1 MKRAVLFRFSMILFV
16 ALAVSSAIS
25 YYFMG
30 NKLLADNETNLLNIV
45 RMIDYSLDG
54 TGPLSGNV
62 SKEVSGNIQEK
73 CTAIKGRLKDT
84 KARITVISVD
94 GTVLADTE
102 AESYEGMEN
111 HLERQEIQ
119 AALSGK
125 PGYATRYSETTH
137 ENMLYVAA
145 LSADGSYI
153 VRAATVY
160 KGLEDYFLSIMPML
174 LLGIAAAYAIATIVS
189 FRFADTITKPLMEIS
204 AELQKIHTNT
214 WDFQFKQYRYDE
226 LNIISE
232 ATMRLAQEVQEHI
245 SRLEFEKKVRQEFFS
260 NASHELKT
268 PITAIRGYA
277 ELLDNGFVSDEE
289 TRGKFIKRILK
300 ATENMTQLI
309 EDILMISR
317 LETKEAEVTFSRLH
331 LAPLMDEIF
340 DAVEPIAAEYKVTLH
355 QECEPVVMEASVK
368 QIRELLMNLIVNGI
382 KYNHPGG
389 NVWVKIG
396 ASGHNAVIRVKDDGM
411 GIGEEDQARVFE
423 RFYRVDKGRSKKM
436 GGTGLGLSIVK
447 HIVEFYDGYMQ
458 LKSRLN
464 QGSEFIISLPLQRAE
479 EKG

>member
-1 MKRAVLFRFSMILFV
+1 MKKAVLVRFSMILFV
-16 ALAVSSAIS
+16 ALAISSAIS

-30 NKLLADNETNLLNIV
+30 NRLLTDNEANLLNIV
-45 RMIDYSLDG
+45 RMIDDSLDG
-54 TGPLSGNV
+54 TD
-62 SKEVSGNIQEK
+62 NIQEK
-73 CTAIKGRLKDT
+73 CIEIKERLKDT
-84 KARITVISVD
+84 KARITVIAVD

-119 AALSGK
+119 MALAGK
-125 PGYATRYSETTH
+125 PGYARRYSETTH

-145 LSADGSYI
+145 LSAGGNYI

-160 KGLEDYFLSIMPML
+160 RGLEDYFLSIMPML
-174 LLGIAAAYAIATIVS
+174 LLGIAAAYGIATIVS
-189 FRFADTITKPLMEIS
+189 FRFVDTVTKPLLEIS

-214 WDFQFKQYRYDE
+214 WDFRFKQYRYDE

-232 ATMRLAQEVQEHI
+232 ATMRLAEEVQEHI

-289 TRGKFIKRILK
+289 TRSKFIKRILK
-300 ATENMTQLI
+300 STENMTRLI

-317 LETKEAEVTFSRLH
+317 LETKEAEVTFSRLQ
-331 LAPLMDEIF
+331 LAPLVDEIF
-340 DAVEPIAAEYKVTLH
+340 DAVEPIAAQYQVTIH
-355 QECEPVVMEASVK
+355 QECQPVVMEASVK

-389 NVWVKIG
+389 NVWVKVG

-411 GIGEEDQARVFE
+411 GISEEDQARVFE

-447 HIVEFYDGYMQ
+447 HIVEYYDGYMR
-458 LKSRLN
+458 LTSGLN
-464 QGSEFIISLPLQRAE
+464 QGSEFMVSLPLRRAE
-479 EKG
+479 EKE

>member
-1 MKRAVLFRFSMILFV
+1 MKRAVLVRFSMILFV
-16 ALAVSSAIS
+16 ALAISSAIS

-30 NKLLADNETNLLNIV
+30 NRLLSGKRANLLNIV

-54 TGPLSGNV
+54 TD
-62 SKEVSGNIQEK
+62 NIQEK
-73 CTAIKGRLKDT
+73 CIAIKERLKDT
-84 KARITVISVD
+84 QARITVIATD

-102 AESYEGMEN
+102 AESYVGMEN

-119 AALSGK
+119 TALSGK
-125 PGYATRYSETTH
+125 PGYAKRYSETTH
-137 ENMLYVAA
+137 EKMIYVAS
-145 LSADGSYI
+145 LSADGNYI
-153 VRAATVY
+153 VRVATVY

-174 LLGIAAAYAIATIVS
+174 LLGVAAAYAITAIVS
-189 FRFADTITKPLMEIS
+189 FRFVNTITKPLLEIS

-214 WDFQFKQYRYDE
+214 WDFQFKQYQYDE

-232 ATMRLAQEVQEHI
+232 ATMRLAEEVQEHI

-268 PITAIRGYA
+268 PITSIRGYA

-289 TRGKFIKRILK
+289 TRSKFIRRILK
-300 ATENMTQLI
+300 STENMTRLI

-317 LETKEAEVTFSRLH
+317 LETKEAAVTFTRLH

-340 DAVEPIAAEYKVTLH
+340 DDVEPIAAEYQVTLH
-355 QECEPVVMEASVK
+355 QECQPVVMEASSK

-411 GIGEEDQARVFE
+411 GISEEDQARVFE

-447 HIVEFYDGYMQ
+447 HIVEYYDGYMR
-458 LKSRLN
+458 LKSKLDR
-464 QGSEFIISLPLQRAE
+464 GSEFIVSLPLRRPE
-479 EKG
+479 EAK

>member
-30 NKLLADNETNLLNIV
+30 NKLLEDNQKNLLNMV
-45 RMIDYSLDG
+45 HMIDYSIDY
-54 TGPLSGNV
+54 T
-62 SKEVSGNIQEK
+62 GNIQEE
-73 CTAIKGRLKDT
+73 CIQIKERLKDT
-84 KARITVISVD
+84 KARITVIASD
-94 GTVLADTE
+94 GTVLADTD

-111 HLERQEIQ
+111 HLEREEIQ
-119 AALSGK
+119 TALSGK
-125 PGYATRYSETTH
+125 PGYATRYSKTTH
-137 ENMLYVAA
+137 ENMLYVAD
-145 LSADGSYI
+145 LSADGSYV

-174 LLGIAAAYAIATIVS
+174 LLGIVAAYVIAAIVS
-189 FRFADTITKPLMEIS
+189 FRFADTIAGPLMEIS
-204 AELQKIHTNT
+204 AELQKIHTST
-214 WDFQFKQYRYDE
+214 WDFQFKQYKYDE

-232 ATMRLAQEVQEHI
+232 ATTRLAEEVQAHI

-277 ELLDNGFVSDEE
+277 ELLDNGFVTDEE
-289 TRGKFIKRILK
+289 TKRKFIRRILK
-300 ATENMTQLI
+300 STENMTQLI

-340 DAVEPIAAEYKVTLH
+340 DAVEPIAAEYQVTLH
-355 QECEPVVMEASVK
+355 QECEPIVMEASIT

-389 NVWVKIG
+389 NVWVRIG
-396 ASGHNAVIRVKDDGM
+396 SSGHNAVIRVKDDGM

-458 LKSRLN
+458 LKSKIN
-464 QGSEFIISLPLQRAE
+464 KGSEFIISIPLERTE
-479 EKG
+479 EIERS